1 MRKLERKRRFG
12 HNDISPVAVCDKKY
26 IVLADLVTIFT
37 EEAYKI
43 CKNRQVAKI
52 IAVKSL
58 QEYIRKNTEDMKI
71 VL

>member
-1 MRKLERKRRFG
+1 MGKLKRRKRFC
-12 HNDISPVAVCDKKY
+12 HESISTAGVCDKKY
-26 IVLADLVTIFT
+26 IVLEDLVTIFT

-43 CKNRQVAKI
+43 CKNSQIAKI

-58 QEYIRKNTEDMKI
+58 QEYIKMNTEDMKI